1 MRKPKLSAA
10 TVESIVPAGKVKRL
24 KLSGIHNCC
33 QPCCEA
39 IKLAI
44 ESVDGVTGDTAAPH
58 ETSFEVIGDFSAA
71 ALVEAL
77 HVAGF
82 HAEVQE

>member
-1 MRKPKLSAA
+1 MLNEAK
-10 TVESIVPAGKVKRL
+10 VESIVSAGKVKNL

-39 IKLAI
+39 IMEAI
-44 ESVDGVTGDTAAPH
+44 ESVDSVTGDMVIPRG
-58 ETSFEVIGDFSAA
+58 TSFEDIGDFSAA

-77 HVAGF
+77 HAAGF
-82 HAEVQE
+82 HPEVEE

>member
-1 MRKPKLSAA
+1 MRKPMLNEAK
-10 TVESIVPAGKVKRL
+10 VESIVSAGKVKNL

-39 IKLAI
+39 IKEAI
-44 ESVDGVTGDTAAPH
+44 ESADDVTGDTVIPH
-58 ETSFEVIGDFSAA
+58 RISFADIGDFSGA

-77 HVAGF
+77 HAAGF
-82 HAEVQE
+82 RAEIEE